1 MQETT
6 ERVVPVN
13 ARQSGNSQARML
25 ISTRV
30 RKSPFWHLSEHHG
43 CWAYTVYNH
52 MYHPRAYV
60 QLAEGGPLKEY
71 KYLTPAP
78 SGVSWPA

>member
-30 RKSPFWHLSEHHG
+30 RKSPFWHLSERHG